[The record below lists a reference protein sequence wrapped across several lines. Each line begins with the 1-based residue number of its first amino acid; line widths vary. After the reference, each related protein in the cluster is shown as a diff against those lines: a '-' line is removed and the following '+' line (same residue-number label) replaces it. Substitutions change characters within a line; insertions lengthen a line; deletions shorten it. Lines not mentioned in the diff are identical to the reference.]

1 MNIGKPSL
9 DQSGRKLFA
18 MHIDIELPEELLE
31 AEKHFPRCN
40 SDVALMSTLIE
51 LTDASIEWGYG
62 GPFAA
67 AVVRCDNLQPVAL
80 GINLVLGQQ
89 LSTLHAEMVAIM
101 SAQRRLQTFDLGQC
115 ETPLALY
122 TSCEPCTMCLGA
134 SHWSGVVKV
143 VSGARDADAAAAG
156 FDEGPKP
163 ADWADALRERGID
176 VIEDV
181 CRHEAAAVLQRYQAI
196 GGVAYNSLRND
207 LK

>member
-1 MNIGKPSL
+1 MYIN
-9 DQSGRKLFA
+9 
-18 MHIDIELPEELLE
+18 IELPKELLVYE
-31 AEKHFPRCN
+31 THFPSC
-40 SDVALMSTLIE
+40 SDDVELMSALIE
-51 LTDASIEWGYG
+51 LTHASIEWGYG

-101 SAQRRLQTFDLGQC
+101 SAQRRLKTFDLGQC
-115 ETPLALY
+115 ATPLALY

-134 SHWSGVVKV
+134 CHWSGVVKV
-143 VSGARDADAAAAG
+143 VSGARDADAATAG

-163 ADWADALRERGID
+163 AHWAAALRERGIE
-176 VIEDV
+176 VEEDV
-181 CRHEAAAVLQRYQAI
+181 CRQKAAAVLKRYQRI
-196 GGVAYNSLRND
+196 GGLAYNSLRND